1 MKTYLK
7 KFKVLFIVLACM
19 LAAYLI
25 LFLVKGAPKGY
36 TRTNTSCKT
45 EERVF
50 DYGELLSDGEEESLR
65 QLIAKREQQIGCDIV
80 LVTLNEPVGDDMY
93 ALMNYADDFYDENEF
108 GYNKAWGDGVLL
120 VDNWYSYGD
129 YNGDIWMST
138 SGRVEDKYSSRMID
152 DVLDDVCE
160 IVNQNPYEA
169 YTRYVNDVYADMSAG
184 SFSAYKLTGMTI
196 LIIAAIVTAI
206 YLISNIAASKTKKTT
221 SSKTYLASGKSILN
235 DQRDVFVTKHTRTR
249 RIESSSSGGHS
260 GGGGH
265 HTSSGGHSHGG
276 GGRHH

>member
-1 MKTYLK
+1 MKTYFK

-19 LAAYLI
+19 LAVYLI
-25 LFLVKGAPKGY
+25 LFFVKGTPKGY

-50 DYGELLSDGEEESLR
+50 DYGELLSDEEEESLR
-65 QLIAKREQQIGCDIV
+65 QLIAQREQQIGCDII
-80 LVTLNEPVGDDMY
+80 LVTLNESVGDSMY
-93 ALMNYADDFYDENEF
+93 GLMNYADDFYDENEF
-108 GYNKAWGDGVLL
+108 GYNEPWGDGVLL

-138 SGRVEDKYSSRMID
+138 SGRAEDKYSSRMID
-152 DVLDDVCE
+152 DLLDDVCE
-160 IVNQNPYEA
+160 VVNRNPYEA
-169 YTRYVNDVYADMSAG
+169 YTRYVNDVYYDMSAG
-184 SFSAYKLTGMTI
+184 SFANFRLTGMTI

-221 SSKTYLASGKSILN
+221 TSKTYLGQGKSILN